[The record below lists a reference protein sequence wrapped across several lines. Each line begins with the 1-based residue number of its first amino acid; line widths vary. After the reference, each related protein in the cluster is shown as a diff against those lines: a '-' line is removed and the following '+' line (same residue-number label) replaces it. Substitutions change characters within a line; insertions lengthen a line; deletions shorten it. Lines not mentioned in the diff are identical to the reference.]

1 MSNASKLSSNFTP
14 FPDNRLSTVTF
25 SQYYIAKIIQDLN
38 PNKSHGQDNISIRM
52 LKICGSSINGPLQL
66 IFKEALS
73 NGLFPSN
80 WKKGNIAPIH
90 KKGNKPILKN
100 YRRVS
105 LLPTCGKTFERQIL
119 NELFN
124 SFS

>member
-52 LKICGSSINGPLQL
+52 LKICGSSIYGPLQL

>member
-1 MSNASKLSSNFTP
+1 MSNASKLSSNFTL

-38 PNKSHGQDNISIRM
+38 PNKSHDQDNISIRM
-52 LKICGSSINGPLQL
+52 LKICCSSIYGPLQL